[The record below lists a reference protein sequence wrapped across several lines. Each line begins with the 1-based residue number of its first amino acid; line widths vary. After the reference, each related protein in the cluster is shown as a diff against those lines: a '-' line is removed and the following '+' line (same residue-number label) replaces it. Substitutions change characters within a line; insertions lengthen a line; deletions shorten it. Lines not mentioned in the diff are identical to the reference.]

1 MAVVNPVAYIHT
13 KATIAITS
21 PALDLSC
28 PARSLALTPS
38 DSSIDI
44 STQCSPGA
52 TAPGITTWTFTAE
65 LLNSYDAVDED
76 GTGLWNQLEPLAKTL
91 VQVAVKPAD
100 AATDSTNPTA
110 TFDARIPAIPL
121 MMGAEYGSRMT
132 FDLELTSEGEPVF
145 GVGA

>member
-13 KATIAITS
+13 KATINITS

-38 DSSIDI
+38 DSSVDI

-52 TAPGITTWTFTAE
+52 TALGITTWTFSCE

-110 TFDARIPAIPL
+110 TFSGYFPSIPFINVQSIGDKTLVPIT
-121 MMGAEYGSRMT
+121 MVV
-132 FDLELTSEGEPVF
+132 TSGPVF
-145 GVGA
+145 TTA